1 MATGFKGEITAWMTS
16 ISIVLLFLGSFFI
29 KSSGAN
35 TLPARSAEQ
44 YFQIHDHVRGAPP
57 AVLAARMGRAS
68 VGMGMGAGRSLLDRL
83 PVRNDLPA

>member
-1 MATGFKGEITAWMTS
+1 MTS

-29 KSSGAN
+29 KN
-35 TLPARSAEQ
+35 VLVQIHLPARSAEQ